1 MSSPVVD
8 IKEQYVKYDIKRILD
23 LLDLELIGLLPVKQ
37 RIREIA
43 ERAEVSYRAVM
54 YFMKGESNSRA
65 IYQAAI
71 RLINQKNQNDLE
83 QVVTRQKAL
92 SALI

>member
-1 MSSPVVD
+1 MKKTGS
-8 IKEQYVKYDIKRILD
+8 ITEEQLQKLKQ
-23 LLDLELIGLLPVKQ
+23 ELKQ
-37 RIREIA
+37 AGISHVEIA